1 MAVSGH
7 VEMAIRLWPKSWWR
21 RVVVVFAVALFVPYL
36 ASRVLS
42 PWRQVRVY
50 SGKFVPENI
59 DGGIRIVA
67 YNIAHRRGSA
77 ESKLRCA
84 RWLYST
90 GAICR
95 LVATRPVM
103 LSIRRASRSSGVS

>member
-1 MAVSGH
+1 
-7 VEMAIRLWPKSWWR
+7 MAIRLWPKSWWR

-77 ESKLRCA
+77 ESNEVAMKG
-84 RWLYST
+84 S
-90 GAICR
+90 GGSMR
-95 LVATRPVM
+95 LP
-103 LSIRRASRSSGVS
+103 SCWEI